1 MGLKPDIVEGE
12 SMKRYRIATAVVH
25 GAEPRQDPLTRSL
38 TTPIYQSAVF
48 GFKDADQGAAIFAG
62 EEKGYFY
69 TRLGNP
75 THTALEERLAFLEGG
90 EEAVAFGSGMA
101 AIATATLTLC
111 RSGDRI
117 VSSYPI
123 YGGTHQLF
131 KELLPRLGIEVVY
144 VDATVFPEE
153 ARRHMNKRTRM
164 VYLESPANPTLTLV
178 DLARASRLAHLFGA
192 KVVVDSTFA
201 TPYHQRPIEFGA
213 DIVVHSGTKYLGGHG
228 DTVSGVAIGPHG
240 FCEELRSVILRDLGG
255 IISPFNAFLL
265 LRGIKTLAVRMERHS
280 ENALRVAQF
289 LEGHS
294 KVRRVYYPGLPS
306 HPQFELAQK
315 QMSNGAS
322 GMVAFEVKGGRE
334 GGRRLLN
341 HCRLCTLAVSLGSTD
356 TLIEHPASMTHSTY
370 SGKELR
376 GVGISESLVR
386 LSVGIEDVDDIIADL
401 QAAFRKV

>member
-1 MGLKPDIVEGE
+1 
-12 SMKRYRIATAVVH
+12 MKRPRLATLTVH
-25 GAEPRQDPLTRSL
+25 GLEPKQDPLTRAL
-38 TTPIYQSAVF
+38 VQPIYQSAVF

-62 EEKGYFY
+62 KEHGYFY

-75 THTALEERLAFLEGG
+75 THTALEERMAVLEGG
-90 EEAVAFGSGMA
+90 ESAVAFASGMA
-101 AIATATLTLC
+101 AIATVTLSLC

-131 KELLPRLGIEVVY
+131 KELLPRLGIEVIY

-153 ARRHMNKRTRM
+153 AKRVINKRTRM
-164 VYLESPANPTLTLV
+164 VYLESPANPTLTMV
-178 DLARASRLAHLFGA
+178 DITRARRVARLFAA

-201 TPYHQRPIEFGA
+201 TPYHQCPLEMGA

-228 DTVSGVAIGPHG
+228 DTVAGVAVGPKK
-240 FCEELRSVILRDLGG
+240 FCEEMKSVILRDLGG
-255 IISPFNAFLL
+255 IISPLNAWLL
-265 LRGIKTLAVRMERHS
+265 LRGIKTLAVRMARHS

-289 LEGHS
+289 LEAHP

-306 HPQFELAQK
+306 HPQFDLAQK
-315 QMSNGAS
+315 QMRNGFS

-341 HCRLCTLAVSLGSTD
+341 HVNLCTLAVSLGSVD
-356 TLIEHPASMTHSTY
+356 TLIEHPASMTHSTCT
-370 SGKELR
+370 SKELR
-376 GVGISESLVR
+376 EFGISESLVR
-386 LSVGIEDVDDIIADL
+386 LSVGLEDPDDLIDDL
-401 QAAFRKV
+401 QTAFKKV